1 MRMKPAL
8 TLAVLATTLPFAQS
22 LPDALRNMEAGNNT
36 LKASQ
41 ARVETAN
48 ENHQATYGN
57 FLPVVKLEA
66 TAMHMDRDIVM
77 DLDPIRAALI
87 QMQTYNMMQFQSA
100 NIQKDIATQVG
111 ALPANQQ
118 AAATPVVT
126 QKVKDAYQA
135 GIEEKLQGQL
145 PHFFDTVKTQNDWG
159 VALTAYQPLFHGG
172 RILAAKQIAKARVN
186 AAESDQERQKADL
199 RRDFTRLYLQGAL
212 LRQSIQLRTRA
223 LETIHRHRDRAQKLL
238 EQGMADKATLL
249 RAEMALAEATTS
261 LADDSAKLQSVALT
275 LGQLSGSGSPV
286 VPTDTLSAPPRLT
299 QELEAMESRLAANN
313 PLLRSL
319 SSQQEVAHKAI
330 SVKTADFLPEVG
342 LIGKYEFNHEASRS
356 ELQPIWLV
364 GIRGTFTLF
373 KGGNDWHTRQAAVST
388 EREVVAMRAEATAG
402 LTAQFQR
409 QKLSLRQ
416 ARTRWENLG
425 AQTVL
430 ARENHRVTAARFEQ
444 GQATGLEVVDAWLAQ
459 QKSELERL
467 SAASDGWTAL
477 EEILWAGGNTTEFVN
492 LWTGAKP

>member
-1 MRMKPAL
+1 MRMKPVL
-8 TLAVLATTLPFAQS
+8 TLVAIATAAPFAQS

-41 ARVETAN
+41 ARVETAT

-77 DLDPIRAALI
+77 DLDPIREALI
-87 QMQTYNMMQFQSA
+87 QVQTANINALTQLSGPAMQSA
-100 NIQKDIATQVG
+100 YPTLSAAQIAQM
-111 ALPANQQ
+111 LQANK
-118 AAATPVVT
+118 A
-126 QKVKDAYQA
+126 KSM
-135 GIEEKLQGQL
+135 EQL
-145 PHFFDTVKTQNDWG
+145 NSMPHFFDTVKTQNDWG

-172 RILAAKQIAKARVN
+172 KILAAKQIAKARVN
-186 AAESDQERQKADL
+186 AAESDQERQKSDL

-212 LRQSIQLRTRA
+212 LKQSIQLRTQA
-223 LETIHRHRDRAQKLL
+223 LETIHRHRDRAQKLI
-238 EQGMADKATLL
+238 EQGLADKATLL

-275 LGQLSGSGSPV
+275 LAQLSGSTTPV
-286 VPTDTLSAPPRLT
+286 LPTDTLTAPPRPS
-299 QELEAMESRLAANN
+299 QELDAMESRLAANN
-313 PLLRSL
+313 PLLKSL
-319 SSQQEVAHKAI
+319 SSQQDVAHKAI

-342 LIGKYEFNHEASRS
+342 LIGKYEFNHEAARS

-364 GIRGTFTLF
+364 GIKGTFTLF
-373 KGGNDWHTRQAAVST
+373 RGGNDWHTRQAAIST

-409 QKLSLRQ
+409 QKLALRQ

-425 AQTVL
+425 AQAML

-467 SAASDGWTAL
+467 SAASDGWMSL
-477 EEILWAGGNTTEFVN
+477 EEILWASGNTTEFVN
-492 LWTGAKP
+492 LWTGAKQ